1 LKKETAEITKRAE
14 LARKDHEVQLKQEKD
29 KLASMKAEEEKI
41 RKALKDVPP
50 PPQPIQVVPNIP
62 AIQKEEAKVPK
73 P

>member
-1 LKKETAEITKRAE
+1 MKKETAEITKRAE

-50 PPQPIQVVPNIP
+50 PPQPAQVVPNVP
-62 AIQKEEAKVPK
+62 VIQKEEAKVPK

>member
-29 KLASMKAEEEKI
+29 KLAGMKAEEEKI
-41 RKALKDVPP
+41 RKAQKDVPP
-50 PPQPIQVVPNIP
+50 PPQPVQVFPNVHV
-62 AIQKEEAKVPK
+62 IQKEEAKVPK